1 MAIRPKLSAACECT
15 ACTHLARPSNGIG
28 RLDPMRPKTRWVR
41 IEHATTAERA
51 RRAAAVARSAAK
63 GYNTSHD
70 KVFTASTKGAR

>member
-1 MAIRPKLSAACECT
+1 
-15 ACTHLARPSNGIG
+15 
-28 RLDPMRPKTRWVR
+28 MRPKTRWVR

-51 RRAAAVARSAAK
+51 RRAAVVARSAAK